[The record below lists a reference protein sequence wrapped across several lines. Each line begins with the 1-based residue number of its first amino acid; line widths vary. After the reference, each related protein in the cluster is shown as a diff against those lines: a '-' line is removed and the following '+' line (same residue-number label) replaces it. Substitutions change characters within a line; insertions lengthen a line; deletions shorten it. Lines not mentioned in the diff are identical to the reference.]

1 MMPDL
6 GKYATEVLAAWGAS
20 LVLLAGI
27 ILIGRYTGYRLS
39 ELIRFKNFEEA
50 A

>member
-1 MMPDL
+1 MSEVMIL
-6 GKYATEVLAAWGAS
+6 MSAVLAGELL
-20 LVLLAGI
+20 LVLLAAI
-27 ILIGRYTGYRLS
+27 ILLGRYTGYRIS

>member
-6 GKYATEVLAAWGAS
+6 GKYAGAVLSAYGAS

-27 ILIGRYTGYRLS
+27 ILISWLQARAARRRLA
-39 ELIRFKNFEEA
+39 EA
-50 A
+50 EARRGD